1 MFSEYRAIFKK
12 RGHLYH
18 QAMTLYPSARAEEF
32 FHIVRMADM
41 KDGDIVCDI
50 PSGGGYLS
58 NFVDRTTTLC
68 HIETS
73 EVFAALCR
81 ANGVPQVLLSTL
93 EDIPIQTG
101 AVDKII
107 SLAALHHV
115 DEKNRFFS
123 EAYRM
128 LRKGGTLTIADVQ
141 VGSAVSEFLDGFVNE
156 HNTMGHKGTYI
167 SPETQ
172 DEIEGWGF
180 TVRESSLIPF
190 HWEFD
195 SPQAMG
201 RFSQLLFGID
211 KADSAQI
218 LEGIRKHLGYDLD
231 STACRMNWEL
241 LFLNAKKP

>member
-1 MFSEYRAIFKK
+1 MFSEYRTIFKK

-18 QAMTLYPSARAEEF
+18 QAMIRYPNARAEEF
-32 FHIVRMADM
+32 LHIVRMADM

-50 PSGGGYLS
+50 PSGGGYLRH
-58 NFVDRTTTLC
+58 FVDRTTALC

-81 ANGVPQVLLSTL
+81 ANGALHVLLSTL
-93 EDIPIQTG
+93 EDIPVETG
-101 AVDKII
+101 AVDQII

-141 VGSAVSEFLDGFVNE
+141 AGSAVSEFLDGFVNE

-167 SPETQ
+167 SAETQ
-172 DEIEGWGF
+172 DEIERWGF
-180 TVRESSLIPF
+180 TVRESTLIPF

-211 KADSAQI
+211 KADSAQVV
-218 LEGIRKHLGYDLD
+218 EGIRKHLGYDLD
-231 STACRMNWEL
+231 SHACRMNWEL

>member
-18 QAMTLYPSARAEEF
+18 QAMIRYPNARAEEF
-32 FHIVRMADM
+32 LHIVRMADM

-50 PSGGGYLS
+50 PSGGGYLRH
-58 NFVDRTTTLC
+58 FVDRTTALC

-81 ANGVPQVLLSTL
+81 ANGALHVLLSTL
-93 EDIPIQTG
+93 EDIPVETG

-141 VGSAVSEFLDGFVNE
+141 AGSAVSEFLDGFVNE
-156 HNTMGHKGTYI
+156 HNAMGHKGTYI
-167 SPETQ
+167 SAETQ
-172 DEIEGWGF
+172 DEIERWGF
-180 TVRESSLIPF
+180 TVRESTLIPF

-211 KADSAQI
+211 KADSAQVV
-218 LEGIRKHLGYDLD
+218 EGIRKHLGYDLD

>member
-32 FHIVRMADM
+32 IHIVRMADM

-50 PSGGGYLS
+50 PSGGGYLRH
-58 NFVDRTTTLC
+58 FVDRTTTLC

-73 EVFAALCR
+73 EVFADLCR
-81 ANGVPQVLLSTL
+81 ANGMPHVLLSTL
-93 EDIPIQTG
+93 EDIPIETG
-101 AVDKII
+101 TVDKII

-115 DEKNRFFS
+115 DEKDRFFS
-123 EAYRM
+123 EAFRI

-141 VGSAVSEFLDGFVNE
+141 AGSAVSEFLDGFVNE

-167 SPETQ
+167 SAETQ
-172 DEIEGWGF
+172 GEIERWGF
-180 TVRESSLIPF
+180 TMRESSLIPF

-195 SPQAMG
+195 SHQAMG

-211 KADSAQI
+211 KADSAQVV
-218 LEGIRKHLGYDLD
+218 EGIRKHLGYGLD
-231 STACRMNWEL
+231 SHACRMNWEL
-241 LFLNAKKP
+241 LFLNAKKL